1 MASDTGFFLERQQRI
16 YEVPPRPQRA
26 WCLTVA
32 RSSKRRFPK
41 SETHVACPED
51 SDERWHI
58 FASFPQPEPL
68 RGFEHAGGHPPQ
80 TISWKDCF
88 QAVWTLLNDRF

>member
-1 MASDTGFFLERQQRI
+1 MPAPSFTASL
-16 YEVPPRPQRA
+16 P
-26 WCLTVA
+26 

-51 SDERWHI
+51 SDERRHI
-58 FASFPQPEPL
+58 FTSFPQPEPL

-80 TISWKDCF
+80 TISWKDFF
-88 QAVWTLLNDRF
+88 QAVWTLLNYRF